1 MGETQCSSES
11 QLTECSLSTRRVSC
25 GRNPV
30 ILRITADRI
39 QLVYNKTCVMRAKLS
54 VPQNQSQLTECSL
67 STTRRVSYG
76 IRMFLRITADRMQST
91 TRRVSCGI
99 RMFLRITA
107 DRMQSTRLVLP
118 KVVGRIRLRSKHFDI
133 SDPNTLISTNVRSF
147 KVMK

>member
-1 MGETQCSSES
+1 MCHVGETQCSSES

-133 SDPNTLISTNVRSF
+133 NKR
-147 KVMK
+147 